1 MKTIE
6 ASRFGGPDVLVLT
19 DRPDPVPGP
28 GEITIDVSHAAV
40 GLIDLLFRRG
50 QFKDV
55 AGMAQPP
62 FTPGLEVS
70 GTVRALGAGVTGFR
84 VGEWVLSLSDGSGTG
99 GYASVYVAQA
109 PMVVSIEGY
118 DIDPALAVAMV
129 PNMAMAHVAL
139 TRVAHLEKG
148 ESLLVHGALG
158 GLSSGF
164 PGMARQL
171 GASRIVG
178 TVRSSKIKAAET
190 THLPYDKIVDS
201 PDFAAA
207 LQNETFDVVIDPV
220 GGAVRSDSLKLMR
233 AGSRLIVASNASGDW
248 THEVKSNDLWLGSMS
263 MSGFNAAAYFATHPQ
278 VVRPALEA
286 ALTALAA
293 GLGNIVV
300 DLLPL
305 EDAPAAHR
313 KMESRTLD
321 GRIVLEI
328 NR

>member
-1 MKTIE
+1 LKAIQSTT
-6 ASRFGGPDVLVLT
+6 FGGPDVLALAHL
-19 DRPDPVPGP
+19 PDPAPGP
-28 GEITIDVSHAAV
+28 GEISIDVSHAAV
-40 GLIDLLFRRG
+40 GLIDLLLRRG

-62 FTPGLEVS
+62 FIPGLEVS
-70 GTVRALGAGVTGFR
+70 GTVRALGSGVSGFR
-84 VGEWVLSLSDGSGTG
+84 VGERVVSLSDGSGTG
-99 GYASVYVAQA
+99 GYASIYIARA
-109 PMVVSIEGY
+109 NMVVSTEGY
-118 DIDPALAVAMV
+118 DIDPALVVAMV

-139 TRVAHLEKG
+139 TKVAHLEKG

-178 TVRSSKIKAAET
+178 TVLPNKLKAAEYSQ
-190 THLPYDKIVDS
+190 LPYDRIVDS
-201 PDFAAA
+201 SEFQSA
-207 LQNETFDVVIDPV
+207 LAGETFDVVIDPV

-233 AGSRLIVASNASGDW
+233 PGSRIIVAGNASSDW
-248 THEVKSNDLWLGSMS
+248 AHEVKSNDLWLGSMS
-263 MSGFNAAAYFATHPQ
+263 MSGFNAAAYFATHPE

-286 ALTALAA
+286 ALKALSA
-293 GLGNIVV
+293 GLGTIVV

-305 EDAPAAHR
+305 EEAQTAHR
-313 KMESRTLD
+313 KMESRALD